1 MIRPTRE
8 TAAGRAYLALQRQ
21 ARRDRRPTDELL
33 QLYALEGFLDRL
45 VRSAH
50 ADRFV
55 LKGGLLLG
63 AFGERR
69 PTRDVDLQAEE
80 LRNDVEGIRLL
91 VCEIADLGVDDG
103 LVFDTEA
110 ATAEVIR
117 DEEPYAGVRVSLAA
131 KLSTAR
137 LHLRVDVNVGDPI
150 TPVPQAV
157 HLPRLL
163 GGEIVVRGY
172 PLAMVYAEKIVT
184 AIARGTASTRWRDF
198 ADIYLLSRNHPVK
211 AGELAT
217 SIRRVAAHR
226 QVELVPLSRALDQFG
241 PIGQQ
246 KWAAWRRRQRLQERL
261 PAGFNEVV
269 AAVILFAEPVIS
281 GNVGGLEWDPGVGA
295 WR

>member
-1 MIRPTRE
+1 MSRPTRE
-8 TAAGRAYLALQRQ
+8 TAAGRAYLDLQRQ

-45 VRSAH
+45 VRSPH

-69 PTRDVDLQAEE
+69 PTRDVDLQAEA
-80 LRNDVEGIRLL
+80 LVNDVEGIRL
-91 VCEIADLGVDDG
+91 VICDIANLDVDDG
-103 LVFDTEA
+103 LVFDTEEA
-110 ATAEVIR
+110 SAELIR
-117 DEEPYAGVRVSLAA
+117 DEEPYAGVRVSLAS

-150 TPVPQAV
+150 TPLPQTV

-172 PLAMVYAEKIVT
+172 PLAMVYAEKIAT

-198 ADIYLLSRNHPVK
+198 ADMYLLARNHPVN
-211 AGELAT
+211 AEELAT

-226 QVELVPLSRALDQFG
+226 QLDLVPLSRALEKFG

-246 KWAAWRRRQRLQERL
+246 KWDAWRRRQRLEERL
-261 PAGFNEVV
+261 PAAFDEVV

-281 GNVGGLEWDPGVGA
+281 GDVSGLTWDPGVGA
-295 WR
+295 WS